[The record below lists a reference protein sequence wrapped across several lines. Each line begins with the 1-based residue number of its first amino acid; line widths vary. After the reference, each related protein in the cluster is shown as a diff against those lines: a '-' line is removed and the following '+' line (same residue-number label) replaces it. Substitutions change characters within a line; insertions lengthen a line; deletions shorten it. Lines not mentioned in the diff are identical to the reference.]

1 MHSHLVETKVVL
13 ILHINHFITRII
25 QICNAHISTLLGV
38 QGAVNKKTKQKK
50 TDTTKLVL
58 ENLRHKISFEKRFEI
73 CGLKT
78 RSKMKW

>member
-50 TDTTKLVL
+50 TDTSKLVL
-58 ENLRHKISFEKRFEI
+58 ENLRYKISFEKRFEI
-73 CGLKT
+73 LWYKDKT
-78 RSKMKW
+78 